1 MDVGVELGGWQ
12 AYPGTGTGFAVFLPL
27 LFRPF
32 YQTVVYECTNK
43 YYKYVPC

>member
-32 YQTVVYECTNK
+32 YQTVMCELHTNM
-43 YYKYVPC
+43 YVPC